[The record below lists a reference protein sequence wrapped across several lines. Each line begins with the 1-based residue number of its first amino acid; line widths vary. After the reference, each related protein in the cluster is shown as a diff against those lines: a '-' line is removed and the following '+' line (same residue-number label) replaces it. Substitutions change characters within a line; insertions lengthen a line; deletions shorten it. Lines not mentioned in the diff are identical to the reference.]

1 MLSGV
6 VGIFDVTSSKSVK
19 VNPVY
24 VVAEIVSTTNV
35 PLTVNPVIVLID
47 ALKSTPSFLLIV
59 NVFAL
64 SYVNPVTNVSLTSI
78 VDKSKVYVVPS
89 FLVNVANAVP
99 LSYVEPVVNVSV
111 TPVISIVTASF
122 LVKVIVSVDSL

>member
-1 MLSGV
+1 M
-6 VGIFDVTSSKSVK
+6 
-19 VNPVY
+19 
-24 VVAEIVSTTNV
+24 VADIVSTIKV
-35 PLTVNPVIVLID
+35 PLTVNPVTVLNEEF
-47 ALKSTPSFLLIV
+47 KSTPSFLLIV

-64 SYVNPVTNVSLTSI
+64 SYVNPVTNVSFTSI
-78 VDKSKVYVVPS
+78 VDRSNVYVVPS

-111 TPVISIVTASF
+111 TPVISTVTASF